1 MSENRM
7 PDVDAKALPPTKGG
21 IVTYMQVS
29 DANAASAFY
38 QKAFA
43 AEEVTRMHHPDGQ
56 RLIHCHLYIN
66 DASLMLNDPFPEQG
80 MPHVEPQGFSLT
92 IMVDDI
98 DSWFQRAVEA
108 GCQVTMPVAKMFWGS
123 RYGALKDPFGVSW
136 AMNEE
141 PKG

>member
-1 MSENRM
+1 M
-7 PDVDAKALPPTKGG
+7 PQVDPKALAPAKGG

-43 AEEVTRMHHPDGQ
+43 AQEVTRMLHPDGQ

-80 MPHVEPQGFSLT
+80 MPHVEPAGFSLT
-92 IMVDDI
+92 LMVDDI
-98 DSWFQRAVEA
+98 DTWFKRAEAA
-108 GCQVTMPVAKMFWGS
+108 GCQVTMPVAKMFWGA
-123 RYGALKDPFGVSW
+123 RYGALKDPFGVAW